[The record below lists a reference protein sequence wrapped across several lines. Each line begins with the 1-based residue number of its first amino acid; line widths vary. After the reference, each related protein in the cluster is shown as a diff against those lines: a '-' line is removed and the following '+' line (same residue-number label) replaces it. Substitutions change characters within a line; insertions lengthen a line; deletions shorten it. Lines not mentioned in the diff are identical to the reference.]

1 MFHIRSTNK
10 KDVIGESS
18 KEYRIEVFSPSS
30 ASDSSNTH
38 LSTDSDSTQ
47 TSISAD
53 WLDKVSAYSYLDGKF
68 FKPVKLLEENK
79 KVHGQCQLCLPK
91 VTIIKA
97 QLGVSTNFLMH
108 LRRNHGRAIEDYNTH
123 KASKLSKNLSKS
135 NRECTNGDLGEDSG
149 PPLKRQK
156 KITDTLKHNAS
167 IVSQEKFD
175 RKVLSF
181 IINTMTP
188 LNIVDNPSFVSLFE
202 GMGVTVMHRTT
213 AVKRINALVAEH
225 ITEVRNDLSLAAYVC
240 TTADVWS
247 TKQRSFFGV
256 TAHWINDTYERC
268 SVALA
273 CRRFNGS
280 HTYDKVSG
288 LLEDIHSQFNLDL
301 DKLVATVSDNGSNFV
316 KAFKE
321 FGPTSSEEETV
332 DGLVDEEFE
341 LLISNSNTL
350 PKHVRCA
357 SHTLNLIATVD
368 VKNAIQK
375 IRRYEQEIQM
385 L

>member
-1 MFHIRSTNK
+1 M
-10 KDVIGESS
+10 
-18 KEYRIEVFSPSS
+18 
-30 ASDSSNTH
+30 
-38 LSTDSDSTQ
+38 
-47 TSISAD
+47 
-53 WLDKVSAYSYLDGKF
+53 
-68 FKPVKLLEENK
+68 
-79 KVHGQCQLCLPK
+79 
-91 VTIIKA
+91 
-97 QLGVSTNFLMH
+97 
-108 LRRNHGRAIEDYNTH
+108 
-123 KASKLSKNLSKS
+123 SKS

-280 HTYDKVSG
+280 HTYDKVSEM
-288 LLEDIHSQFNLDL
+288 LEDIHSQFNLDL

-350 PKHVRCA
+350 PKHVSCQCA

>member
-1 MFHIRSTNK
+1 
-10 KDVIGESS
+10 
-18 KEYRIEVFSPSS
+18 
-30 ASDSSNTH
+30 
-38 LSTDSDSTQ
+38 
-47 TSISAD
+47 
-53 WLDKVSAYSYLDGKF
+53 
-68 FKPVKLLEENK
+68 
-79 KVHGQCQLCLPK
+79 
-91 VTIIKA
+91 
-97 QLGVSTNFLMH
+97 
-108 LRRNHGRAIEDYNTH
+108 
-123 KASKLSKNLSKS
+123 
-135 NRECTNGDLGEDSG
+135 
-149 PPLKRQK
+149 
-156 KITDTLKHNAS
+156 
-167 IVSQEKFD
+167 
-175 RKVLSF
+175 
-181 IINTMTP
+181 MTP

-225 ITEVRNDLSLAAYVC
+225 ITQVRNDLSLAAYVC

-280 HTYDKVSG
+280 HTYDKVSEM
-288 LLEDIHSQFNLDL
+288 LEDIHSQFNLDL

-375 IRRYEQEIQM
+375 NTSLRTRNTNALAKCNALWKMAGRPKTNEVIQRVLKHTLSYPSVTRWNSMYDSIVQIVNSRSQLNNLFEELGIQNQMFKESELDYLSDYCKVLEPLARAIDILQGDQNTFFGYLLPCLGSLHKKLTRIQIEIDHKNIIRPLLDACVSGLLKRFAVYFDFSSTEAKEAVIAAVTLPQFK
-385 L
+385 LR